1 MSRQLKRALLV
12 GALAVPF
19 AELGHLVA
27 YGVRVPSGGS
37 HIYFPTLLQLAGGA
51 LGAALLASL
60 AVLALARL
68 LTGLTAR
75 SRSWSFPLLFAGLLA
90 AQLLVFLV
98 QEALEARSLP
108 SLGTVSLGLLAQQPI
123 ALVAAIALRWLS
135 ARLGPAA
142 RALSSGR
149 PAQLPLRGSLLP
161 ALQPVFAPQPVLAGG
176 RVRACGQRAP
186 PL

>member
-1 MSRQLKRALLV
+1 L
-12 GALAVPF
+12 LAVPF

-27 YGVRVPSGGS
+27 YGVRIPSAGP
-37 HIYFPTLLQLAGGA
+37 HLYFPTLLQLAGGA

-68 LTGLTAR
+68 LAGATAR
-75 SRSWSFPLLFAGLLA
+75 SRPWSFPLLFAGLLA
-90 AQLLVFLV
+90 VQFLVFLV

-108 SLGTVSLGLLAQQPI
+108 TLSTVSVGLLAQQPI
-123 ALVAAIALRWLS
+123 ALVAALALRWLS

-142 RALSSGR
+142 QALASSR
-149 PAQLPLRGSLLP
+149 PAQLALGISLSPALRPVPASQPLLP
-161 ALQPVFAPQPVLAGG
+161 AG
-176 RVRACGQRAP
+176 RVRASGQRAP

>member
-1 MSRQLKRALLV
+1 MSRQLKRVLLL

-27 YGVRVPSGGS
+27 YGARVPSGGP
-37 HIYFPTLLQLAGGA
+37 HIYFPTVLQLAGGA

-68 LTGLTAR
+68 LTGVTAR
-75 SRSWSFPLLFAGLLA
+75 SRPWSFPLLFAGLLA
-90 AQLLVFLV
+90 AQLVVFLV

-108 SLGTVSLGLLAQQPI
+108 RLSTVSLGLLAQQPI
-123 ALVAAIALRWLS
+123 ALLAAVALRWLS

-142 RALSSGR
+142 QALSSSG
-149 PAQLPLRGSLLP
+149 PTQLALRGGLSR
-161 ALQPVFAPQPVLAGG
+161 ALQPVPASPPPLAAGK
-176 RVRACGQRAP
+176 VRACGQRAP

>member
-1 MSRQLKRALLV
+1 
-12 GALAVPF
+12 VPF

-27 YGVRVPSGGS
+27 YGARVPSGGP
-37 HIYFPTLLQLAGGA
+37 HIYFPTVLQLAGGA

-68 LTGLTAR
+68 LTGVTAR
-75 SRSWSFPLLFAGLLA
+75 SRPWSFPLLFAGLLA
-90 AQLLVFLV
+90 AQLVVFLV

-108 SLGTVSLGLLAQQPI
+108 RLSTVSLGLLAQQPI
-123 ALVAAIALRWLS
+123 ALLAAVALRWLS

-142 RALSSGR
+142 QALSSSG
-149 PAQLPLRGSLLP
+149 PTQLAVRGGLSR
-161 ALQPVFAPQPVLAGG
+161 ALQPVPASPPPLAAGK
-176 RVRACGQRAP
+176 VRACGQRAP